1 MNDYEDMLERG
12 PTWVWT
18 YAEAH
23 GMEIPRKITF
33 TGYEQIGET
42 HDQNTKQVRND
53 AAISEV

>member
-12 PTWVWT
+12 PTWVWA

-33 TGYEQIGET
+33 TGYEQIGEE
-42 HDQNTKQVRND
+42 
-53 AAISEV
+53 I